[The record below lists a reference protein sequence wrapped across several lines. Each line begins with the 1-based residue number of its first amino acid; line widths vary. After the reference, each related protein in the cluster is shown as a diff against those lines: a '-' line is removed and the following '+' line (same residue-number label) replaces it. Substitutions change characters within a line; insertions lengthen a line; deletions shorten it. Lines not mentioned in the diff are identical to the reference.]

1 MTLVN
6 SPLTKLA
13 FIEIDGEKYE
23 LEVPIWAEC
32 IYIELNV
39 LLASSKYGMFDPVG
53 HLIGD
58 APLYPAINDYD
69 GMVIQ
74 L

>member
-1 MTLVN
+1 
-6 SPLTKLA
+6 
-13 FIEIDGEKYE
+13 
-23 LEVPIWAEC
+23 
-32 IYIELNV
+32 V
-39 LLASSKYGMFDPVG
+39 LLASSKYGMFVPVG